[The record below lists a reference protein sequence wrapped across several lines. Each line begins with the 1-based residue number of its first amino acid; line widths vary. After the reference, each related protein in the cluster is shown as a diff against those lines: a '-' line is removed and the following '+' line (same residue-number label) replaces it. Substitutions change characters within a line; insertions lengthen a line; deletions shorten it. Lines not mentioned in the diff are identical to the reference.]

1 MTSFK
6 FAIVDIIKINFVE
19 GSNDIIKKTLFPNL
33 PQWSRHSVD
42 TRRRATAPTFCLFN
56 KKGFFSI
63 GGNKDFI
70 GVAI

>member
-1 MTSFK
+1 MDF
-6 FAIVDIIKINFVE
+6 IVLQEQNETPKSNSKTEMAKQYSRKLISKINMNAICRYTTSGD
-19 GSNDIIKKTLFPNL
+19 GSRF
-33 PQWSRHSVD
+33 
-42 TRRRATAPTFCLFN
+42 FCLFN

>member
-1 MTSFK
+1 MTGIHK
-6 FAIVDIIKINFVE
+6 KIQTQMLK
-19 GSNDIIKKTLFPNL
+19 KKT
-33 PQWSRHSVD
+33 VD
-42 TRRRATAPTFCLFN
+42 TRRRATAPDFFCLFN

>member
-1 MTSFK
+1 MFDS
-6 FAIVDIIKINFVE
+6 DFVI
-19 GSNDIIKKTLFPNL
+19 SSDFFP
-33 PQWSRHSVD
+33 SVD
-42 TRRRATAPTFCLFN
+42 TRRRATAPAFFCLFN

>member
-1 MTSFK
+1 MEGWPTEIVFFSSVFLSF
-6 FAIVDIIKINFVE
+6 FTWSSLCALLVCIV
-19 GSNDIIKKTLFPNL
+19 L
-33 PQWSRHSVD
+33 VD
-42 TRRRATAPTFCLFN
+42 TRRRATAPVFFLLFN

>member
-42 TRRRATAPTFCLFN
+42 TRRRATAPAFLF
-56 KKGFFSI
+56 I
-63 GGNKDFI
+63 
-70 GVAI
+70 